1 VTEQGW
7 EVRVWDPLVR
17 IAHWG
22 LAAGVLGAWLTG
34 EMDGRTAAALHEW
47 LGYAVL
53 AVIALRVPWGWIGTR
68 YARFSQ
74 FVRPPRQTL
83 AYARALVAGG
93 APRHVGHNPLG
104 GWMIVALLVMA
115 AATALSGW
123 LYVTDRF
130 RGEEWLEETHEA
142 LADGLIALVALH
154 LAGVAFSSLRHG
166 ENLVRAM
173 ITGRKRAPA
182 PGDVD

>member
-1 VTEQGW
+1 LSR

-17 IAHWG
+17 VAHWT

-34 EMDGRTAAALHEW
+34 ELEGEAALVHEW

-53 AVIALRVPWGWIGTR
+53 AIVALRLPWGWIGSR
-68 YARFSQ
+68 YARFAQ
-74 FVRPPRQTL
+74 FVRGPRATL
-83 AYARALVAGG
+83 AYARRVAAGG
-93 APRHVGHNPLG
+93 EPRHVGHNPLG
-104 GWMIVALLVMA
+104 GWMIVALLLTA
-115 AATALSGW
+115 AATAASGW

-130 RGEEWLEETHEA
+130 RGAEWLEETHEA
-142 LADGLIALVALH
+142 LANALLALIALHV
-154 LAGVAFSSLRHG
+154 AGVVFSSVRHG

-173 ITGRKRAPA
+173 ITGRKRAPG